1 MMLFWRKKETNNSVE
16 LDKFLAELE
25 QTLARGLVPPEEQS
39 PLFAKVYSLL
49 EGPLKEMQSLNRQ
62 FIHGVGALLRDMVDS
77 GLKVDDLAANSA
89 QQSSNVQQIGAAIE
103 ELSAGAIEVA
113 EAASDASHNAQAALG
128 QSEENVEVV
137 TAALTAFMDMK
148 NEMLAVRE
156 EVLALSETV
165 SGIQEV
171 MEFIAEVSD
180 QTRLLALNAK
190 IEAARAGEVGRGFA
204 VVADEVGKLSSRTQE
219 CTERVRQLVEEVLP
233 RATAAAVRTEEMAQE
248 AERAGQSVERA
259 EGDLQ
264 AIQNHLRHI
273 AEHLESMAAAT
284 EEQAAASQEAA
295 ATLQEVGHSAQL
307 QAENT
312 QEMADNLAKLGG
324 HVGKLQNVVGSG
336 DHRLSSCDVLE
347 LAKAD
352 HLLWVHRLHNLFWG
366 REDLEEGEITSHH
379 ECRFGRWYYGDAMAD
394 MGDSKTF
401 QELEIPHAQVHK
413 LAGDIVR
420 AWSQG
425 QKEEA
430 YNLFAQL
437 QETSTAL
444 TNLVDKLAQEAHCP
458 QI

>member
-1 MMLFWRKKETNNSVE
+1 MLFWRKKETNNSVE

-219 CTERVRQLVEEVLP
+219 VLNGLDSWWKRFYHGRQRRSANGGNGP
-233 RATAAAVRTEEMAQE
+233 GGGKGRPKRGTGGGGPAGHPKSPAPYSRTS
-248 AERAGQSVERA
+248 RKYGR
-259 EGDLQ
+259 
-264 AIQNHLRHI
+264 RHRG
-273 AEHLESMAAAT
+273 T
-284 EEQAAASQEAA
+284 
-295 ATLQEVGHSAQL
+295 
-307 QAENT
+307 
-312 QEMADNLAKLGG
+312 GG
-324 HVGKLQNVVGSG
+324 RQPG
-336 DHRLSSCDVLE
+336 
-347 LAKAD
+347 
-352 HLLWVHRLHNLFWG
+352 G
-366 REDLEEGEITSHH
+366 RRHPTG
-379 ECRFGRWYYGDAMAD
+379 GGA
-394 MGDSKTF
+394 
-401 QELEIPHAQVHK
+401 
-413 LAGDIVR
+413 
-420 AWSQG
+420 
-425 QKEEA
+425 
-430 YNLFAQL
+430 
-437 QETSTAL
+437 
-444 TNLVDKLAQEAHCP
+444 
-458 QI
+458 